1 VAILDFIARYF
12 LVFFLAIEIAFL
24 PFEIRFL
31 FKKSTHK
38 ISSTGEMIGCMEFM
52 VLFNILIT
60 IILAIVVIITQHMM
74 F

>member
-1 VAILDFIARYF
+1 MNFLHFIIRYW
-12 LVFFLAIEIAFL
+12 LVFFLVIELILL

-31 FKKSTHK
+31 MRKSTHRLDN
-38 ISSTGEMIGCMEFM
+38 SGEILGCMEFA
-52 VLFNILIT
+52 VLFNILVT